1 MLLIVVF
8 IIFLYVMYSL
18 VGACKTSHVAKS
30 GRRYYSRDQ
39 KTAEL
44 LDVLR
49 DISVDLI
56 YDDNIDPE
64 DSKLLKIKLQNTS
77 YRELID
83 QDPNLMAWNY
93 DKGRELGFKIY
104 NTDGTPLPA
113 GEIINSLLHELAHSL
128 CWDYGHHLR
137 WQQKNDFLQSNF
149 HTKYVNILI
158 NKTFLTK

>member
-1 MLLIVVF
+1 MLLIAI
-8 IIFLYVMYSL
+8 IIFLYIIYSF
-18 VGACKTSHVAKS
+18 VGACRNSHVADS
-30 GRRYYSRDQ
+30 GRRYYSRDK

-56 YDDNIDPE
+56 YDENIDPE

-83 QDPNLMAWNY
+83 MDPNLMAWNY

-104 NTDGTPLPA
+104 NPDGTPVPA

-128 CWDYGHHLR
+128 CWDYGHHIQ
-137 WQQKNDFLQSNF
+137 WQKKNQYLQDNF
-149 HTKYVNILI
+149 HKKYVNILRA
-158 NKTFLTK
+158 NVFM

>member
-8 IIFLYVMYSL
+8 IIFFYVIYSL
-18 VGACKTSHVAKS
+18 VGACKKSHVAKS

-39 KTAEL
+39 KTAEV

-64 DSKLLKIKLQNTS
+64 DSKLLTIKLQNTS
-77 YRELID
+77 YRELIN

-104 NTDGTPLPA
+104 NADGTPLPA

-128 CWDYGHHLR
+128 CWDYGHHRR

>member
-1 MLLIVVF
+1 MLLVAVIIIFFF
-8 IIFLYVMYSL
+8 IIYSF
-18 VGACKTSHVAKS
+18 VGACGTSHVAKS
-30 GRRYYSRDQ
+30 GRRYYSRDE

-56 YDDNIDPE
+56 YDENIDPD
-64 DSKLLKIKLQNTS
+64 DSKILMTKLQNTS

-83 QDPNLMAWNY
+83 MDPNLMAWNY

-104 NTDGTPLPA
+104 NPDGTPIPA

-128 CWDYGHHLR
+128 CWDYGHHGK
-137 WQQKNDFLQSNF
+137 WITKNKFLQDNF

-158 NKTFLTK
+158 NKTFLTR